1 MPGGAGV
8 PNGRTIRVWADALA
22 ELPAPPFPVGPDAL
36 LVAYYASAELG
47 CFLAL
52 EWPLPVRIIDLY
64 AEFRCRT
71 SGLPV
76 PCGNGLLG
84 ALSYH
89 GIDSIGAVE
98 KDAMR
103 GLAIRGGPFTK
114 AERLALLDYCESD
127 VAALAKLWPAM
138 LPNLDVPRALLRG
151 RFMTAA
157 ARMESCGVP
166 IDAEALALIRQQW
179 PAIQNR
185 LIHEID
191 RDYHVYVPTGRRSDA
206 GEVNAP
212 LSFNAQRFA
221 KWLARA
227 ASPGRGWNRAGWR
240 WTTIRSGNKPR
251 RILKLR
257 RCGNCGTRCL
267 ICGWNHW
274 PLEATAAT
282 VVC

>member
-1 MPGGAGV
+1 M
-8 PNGRTIRVWADALA
+8 
-22 ELPAPPFPVGPDAL
+22 
-36 LVAYYASAELG
+36 
-47 CFLAL
+47 
-52 EWPLPVRIIDLY
+52 
-64 AEFRCRT
+64 
-71 SGLPV
+71 
-76 PCGNGLLG
+76 LG

-89 GIDSIGAVE
+89 GIDSIGTVE

-206 GEVNAP
+206 GEVMRRYRSTRNGSP
-212 LSFNAQRFA
+212 NGWR
-221 KWLARA
+221 RA

-240 WTTIRSGNKPR
+240 WTTICSGNKPSGSR
-251 RILKLR
+251 NSR
-257 RCGNCGTRCL
+257 RCGNYGTRCL